1 MIPKRTPAGSRG
13 INTQMANPK
22 KARSVNAVTP
32 RDKQT
37 ILQTFPTMKCLLHLH
52 GLFKGE

>member
-1 MIPKRTPAGSRG
+1 
-13 INTQMANPK
+13 MANPK